1 MKSRK
6 TSKFGRFGIQPAVPA
21 PRRSRALV
29 SSPRPRAIS
38 LRRLGAVLAARPAPS
53 RRRRAFA
60 IALLVPL
67 TSWGFAGVLVAPRA
81 LAAGTSTSGTGNCGS
96 ANSTPAP
103 VTLASTSFVL
113 CWSYG
118 SLAQDQRDPIAES
131 SPVVANLDGEG
142 PAVVVGD
149 RTGYLYAYHL
159 SDGSAVAGWPV
170 YDRGTPIDSTPS
182 VAALG
187 GSDLDSV
194 FVGTGNA
201 KYPDVGGY
209 GAYGPGGQQLWH
221 TAVQDPT
228 TDSRPA
234 YGVQASLTVAD
245 LQDGTDVFAGSLD
258 QESYA
263 LDATTGS
270 VLAGWPFFS
279 ADSVFSTAAA
289 SDLYG
294 NGQEEL
300 VVGGASTAG
309 LAMGLSYAD
318 GGHVRVLDAQ
328 GALIYDYDTNQEVVS
343 SPAVGGF
350 LADGAT
356 GIAVGTGTYYPGTT
370 DTDTVKAFTTRLG
383 LVWSETLDGTTSSSP
398 ALADVEGNG
407 QLDVVE
413 GTETGR
419 LTGSVWVLDGAN
431 GSTVWEVPAVSRI
444 IGSVVAA
451 DLNGSGCQD
460 LLVPTVHGV
469 EVLDGRTGSEVTV
482 LGPRLGFQNSPLVT
496 DDPNGTVGIT
506 IAGYNGDNVGVV
518 QHYEIPGS
526 DGALAVGAG
535 SWPMFHHD
543 PSLSGASSAL
553 PDSGTVAPAALTA
566 QAGNAQVSLSW
577 AAPTGAGA
585 SSLTGYNVYEATAP
599 GHESGAPINGAA
611 PVAGTNYLVTG
622 LSNGQSYYFE
632 VTAINSAGEGAP
644 STEASATPDLAPG
657 TPGPPAPPPLFP
669 APPSTTTTT
678 VPTTTTTVPPTT
690 TTRPPSSPTSV
701 PVPQVSIVLSKA
713 KVVKGYLPVKL
724 SCRVATCSGNVT
736 VIMVKKHKAVVLA
749 GATYKFLGA
758 GRTDVVQLQVTEAGS
773 ARFSGGKTVKDRC
786 IATVQGGLSA
796 VKMIR
801 IS

>member
-1 MKSRK
+1 MSVGLGPNFRPLGLSF
-6 TSKFGRFGIQPAVPA
+6 TAVP
-21 PRRSRALV
+21 PT
-29 SSPRPRAIS
+29 RPMS
-38 LRRLGAVLAARPAPS
+38 Q
-53 RRRRAFA
+53 RRRAKPSPPRNPKRPACGARLCRHGRVIA
-60 IALLVPL
+60 IALVMPFTCWEL
-67 TSWGFAGVLVAPRA
+67 AGVLSAPRA
-81 LAAGTSTSGTGNCGS
+81 LAAVSATPGTAKCGVGS
-96 ANSTPAP
+96 NTPP
-103 VTLASTSFVL
+103 PMTLTATSFVL

-118 SLAQDQRDPIAES
+118 SLAQDHKAPIAES
-131 SPVVANLDGEG
+131 SPVVANLDSEG

-149 RTGYLYAYHL
+149 RTGDLYAYHL
-159 SDGSAVAGWPV
+159 SDGTAVAGWPV
-170 YDRGTPIDSTPS
+170 YDGGTPIDSAPS

-187 GSDLDSV
+187 GSSLESV

-209 GAYGPGGQQLWH
+209 AAYEPGGQQLWH

-270 VLAGWPFFS
+270 VLTGWPFFS

-289 SDLYG
+289 GDLYG

-309 LAMGLSYAD
+309 SAMGQSYSN

-350 LADGAT
+350 LANGAT

-383 LVWSETLDGTTSSSP
+383 LVWSDTLDGPTSSSP

-413 GTETGR
+413 GSETGR

-451 DLNGSGCQD
+451 DLSGRGYQD

-469 EVLDGRTGSEVTV
+469 EVLDGRSGSEVTV

-496 DDPNGTVGIT
+496 EDPNGTVGIT

-526 DGALAVGAG
+526 NGALAVGAG

-543 PSLSGASSAL
+543 PSLSGVSSAL
-553 PDSGTVAPAALTA
+553 PDLGTVSPTALTA
-566 QAGNAQVSLSW
+566 QAGNAEVSLSW
-577 AAPTGAGA
+577 VAPTGAGT
-585 SSLTGYNVYEATAP
+585 SSVTGYNVYEGTAP
-599 GHESGAPINGAA
+599 GHEPGTPINAA
-611 PVAGTNYLVTG
+611 TPVAGSNYLVTG

-644 STEASATPDLAPG
+644 STEASATPELAPVA
-657 TPGPPAPPPLFP
+657 PGPPAVPPI
-669 APPSTTTTT
+669 AITPPSTTTTT
-678 VPTTTTTVPPTT
+678 VATTTPTSAPTT
-690 TTRPPSSPTSV
+690 TTRPPSSATSV
-701 PVPQVSIVLSKA
+701 PVPQISIVSSET
-713 KVVKGYLPVKL
+713 KVMNGHLPVKL
-724 SCRVATCSGNVT
+724 SCRVGTCSGTVT
-736 VIMVKKHKAVVLA
+736 VILVKGHQAVVLA
-749 GATYKFLGA
+749 GATYKFLAA
-758 GRTDVVQLQVTEAGS
+758 GRTDVVQLRVTGAGS

-786 IATVQGGLSA
+786 IATAHGGLPA
-796 VKMIR
+796 IKMIR

>member
-1 MKSRK
+1 MKSSK
-6 TSKFGRFGIQPAVPA
+6 ASKFAVLGMRPATSATRRRRRGRAI
-21 PRRSRALV
+21 
-29 SSPRPRAIS
+29 AIS
-38 LRRLGAVLAARPAPS
+38 LVMP
-53 RRRRAFA
+53 F
-60 IALLVPL
+60 
-67 TSWGFAGVLVAPRA
+67 TCWGLAGVL
-81 LAAGTSTSGTGNCGS
+81 S
-96 ANSTPAP
+96 A
-103 VTLASTSFVL
+103 
-113 CWSYG
+113 
-118 SLAQDQRDPIAES
+118 PIAES
-131 SPVVANLDGEG
+131 SPVVANLDSEG

-159 SDGSAVAGWPV
+159 SDGTAVAGWPV
-170 YDRGTPIDSTPS
+170 YDGGTPIDSTPS

-187 GSDLDSV
+187 GSSLESV

-201 KYPDVGGY
+201 KYPDEGGY
-209 GAYGPGGQQLWH
+209 AAYGPGGQQLWH

-270 VLAGWPFFS
+270 ALTGWPFFS

-289 SDLYG
+289 GDLYG

-309 LAMGLSYAD
+309 SAMGQSYSN

-350 LADGAT
+350 LANGAT

-383 LVWSETLDGTTSSSP
+383 PVWSETLDGPTSSSP

-451 DLNGSGCQD
+451 DLSGGGCQD

-469 EVLDGRTGSEVTV
+469 EVLDGRSGSEVTV

-496 DDPNGTVGIT
+496 EDPNGTVGIT

-526 DGALAVGAG
+526 DGALAVGDG

-543 PSLSGASSAL
+543 PSLSGVSSGL
-553 PDSGTVAPAALTA
+553 PDLGTVAPAALTA
-566 QAGNAQVSLSW
+566 QGGNAQVSLSW
-577 AAPTGAGA
+577 TAPTGAGA
-585 SSLTGYNVYEATAP
+585 SSTTGYNVYEGTAP
-599 GHESGAPINGAA
+599 GHESGTPINGAT

-644 STEASATPDLAPG
+644 STEASATPDLGPG
-657 TPGPPAPPPLFP
+657 APGPPAAPPVSTTT
-669 APPSTTTTT
+669 PSTTTTT
-678 VPTTTTTVPPTT
+678 PTTTTTTLASTT
-690 TTRPPSSPTSV
+690 TTRPPFSPTSV
-701 PVPQVSIVLSKA
+701 PVPQISIVLSKTKA
-713 KVVKGYLPVKL
+713 FKGHLPVKL
-724 SCRVATCSGNVT
+724 SCQVGTCSGTVT
-736 VIMVKKHKAVVLA
+736 VILVKGHKAVVLA
-749 GATYKFLGA
+749 GGTYKFLAA
-758 GRTDVVQLQVTEAGS
+758 GRTDVVQLQVTDAGS

-786 IATVQGGLSA
+786 IATVHGGLPA
-796 VKMIR
+796 IKMIR